1 MKSTHHCLLCLLLAC
16 LSTIC
21 TSYRSGL
28 SLRDYHILTYADYL
42 RSDAGLWRVVVDYM
56 YSCDDIGKQQADEV
70 LLRVP
75 LRLYDRPNPAAG
87 ELITEEREETEAVV
101 GVLKELNEACS
112 EYQREATRRT
122 ICRVSQTCSFILT

>member
-1 MKSTHHCLLCLLLAC
+1 MLTY
-16 LSTIC
+16 LSIALIL
-21 TSYRSGL
+21 YRSGL

-42 RSDAGLWRVVVDYM
+42 RSDAALWRVVVDYM

-87 ELITEEREETEAVV
+87 ETIAEERGETEAVV
-101 GVLKELNEACS
+101 GVLKELNETCS

-122 ICRVSQTCSFILT
+122 ICRVSQNYYSR